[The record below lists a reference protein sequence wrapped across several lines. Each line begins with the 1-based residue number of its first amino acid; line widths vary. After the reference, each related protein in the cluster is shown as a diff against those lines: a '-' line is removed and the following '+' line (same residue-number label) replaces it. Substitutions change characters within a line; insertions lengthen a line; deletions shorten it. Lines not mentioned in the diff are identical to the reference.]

1 MEESDNGSSMPTASE
16 RTIWTFYQWA
26 VIFAPIVLMLSHW
39 YIFYVFSQNNCE
51 LMHYSPANEICIAW
65 IYTILYLYVP
75 IMLVPASYFFRW
87 CNLFRVPFIYFIFIN
102 VERIYYGSWF
112 CTNEMIDTHYILIY
126 CIICI
131 YALELVGL
139 VLKYQKN
146 ISRGIRLFL
155 IHLLRR
161 TKRMFVT
168 SPTSGK
174 MSDEII
180 DIIEKKQ
187 S

>member
-1 MEESDNGSSMPTASE
+1 MKESNKGSSMPTASE

-26 VIFAPIVLMLSHW
+26 VIFA
-39 YIFYVFSQNNCE
+39 
-51 LMHYSPANEICIAW
+51 
-65 IYTILYLYVP
+65 P

-112 CTNEMIDTHYILIY
+112 CTNEMVDTHYILIY
-126 CIICI
+126 CIISI
-131 YALELVGL
+131 YVMELIGL
-139 VLKYQKN
+139 CLKHQKN
-146 ISRGIRLFL
+146 INRGIRLFL
-155 IHLLRR
+155 IRLLRR
-161 TKRMFVT
+161 IKRMFAN
-168 SPTSGK
+168 SPASDK
-174 MSDEII
+174 MGDEII

>member
-1 MEESDNGSSMPTASE
+1 MKESENGSSMPTASE
-16 RTIWTFYQWA
+16 RTIWVFYQWA
-26 VIFAPIVLMLSHW
+26 VIFAPIILMLSHW

-51 LMHYSPANEICIAW
+51 LMHYSPANEVCIAW

-102 VERIYYGSWF
+102 VERWYYGSWF

-131 YALELVGL
+131 YGMELVGL

-146 ISRGIRLFL
+146 INRGIRLFM

-161 TKRMFVT
+161 TKRMFAS
-168 SPTSGK
+168 SPTSDNTC
-174 MSDEII
+174 DEII
-180 DIIEKKQ
+180 NIIEKKHA
-187 S
+187 

>member
-1 MEESDNGSSMPTASE
+1 MKESENDSSMPTASE

-26 VIFAPIVLMLSHW
+26 VVFAPIVLMLSHW

-51 LMHYSPANEICIAW
+51 LLHYSPANEVCIAW

-112 CTNEMIDTHYILIY
+112 CTNEMVDTHYILIY

-131 YALELVGL
+131 YAMELVSL

-146 ISRGIRLFL
+146 INRGIKLFL
-155 IHLLRR
+155 LHFLRR
-161 TKRMFVT
+161 TKRVFAN
-168 SPTSGK
+168 SPASDK

>member
-39 YIFYVFSQNNCE
+39 YIFYVFSQNNYE
-51 LMHYSPANEICIAW
+51 LMHYSPANEVCIAW

-75 IMLVPASYFFRW
+75 IMLLPASYFFRW

-131 YALELVGL
+131 YGMELVGL
-139 VLKYQKN
+139 VLKYQKD
-146 ISRGIRLFL
+146 ISRGIRLFM

-161 TKRMFVT
+161 TKRMFA
-168 SPTSGK
+168 SSSSSDK
-174 MSDEII
+174 MCDDII
-180 DIIEKKQ
+180 DLIEKEHI
-187 S
+187 